1 MAGDREHAAARTERE
16 MGAWRREHIQ
26 PAVFGPAGSV
36 WRHVLMSRARGWR
49 VCRTQHAGSP
59 VSAERIAVGSAL
71 VVRNMRAQL
80 ADAPGALLPV
90 RQHGSYLVDPAS
102 SHMLVSKIK
111 PCMSKYKQLYTVKL
125 QMAH

>member
-36 WRHVLMSRARGWR
+36 WCCVLMSRAPGWR

-71 VVRNMRAQL
+71 VVRNMRAQF
-80 ADAPGALLPV
+80 AHAPGALLPV